1 TANGNESLEGYVVTD
16 DNRCLLLN
24 QLNSQKCSS
33 EYGDEDFYSECHSDK
48 MEIFE
53 LQKLKIG
60 SEDILKPESNVLNS
74 DLLNCGFTLQSI
86 DVPSTSKSNVS
97 TKEREIFLSKASL
110 EQGFDGEDPLFI
122 PESSEQF
129 LKIGGNEK
137 GIKRYLSIVPNVK
150 KIVSSSA
157 VETSMTNKV
166 DIPRN
171 VQLKR
176 SFPNSLQY
184 AVNVNPNSDIS
195 NYVAVRVF
203 ESEKLGSSTMKVDD
217 KTKEIFRELEQRI
230 QRTPSKV
237 KRPLTKYTIFM
248 KEKYPE
254 VAEQNPDKKGPEI
267 IKILS
272 SLWKNI
278 SPSEKQQWQEKAIEH
293 QREFKIQ
300 NPDYI
305 YCPKEAQDK
314 KFEYYRKKVEEEE
327 YV

>member
-1 TANGNESLEGYVVTD
+1 
-16 DNRCLLLN
+16 
-24 QLNSQKCSS
+24 
-33 EYGDEDFYSECHSDK
+33 
-48 MEIFE
+48 M
-53 LQKLKIG
+53 
-60 SEDILKPESNVLNS
+60 
-74 DLLNCGFTLQSI
+74 QSI
-86 DVPSTSKSNVS
+86 DVPSTSKSNVN

-122 PESSEQF
+122 PESSKQF

-137 GIKRYLSIVPNVK
+137 EIKRYLSIVPNVR

-157 VETSMTNKV
+157 VETSLTNKV

-176 SFPNSLQY
+176 SFPNSSQY

-237 KRPLTKYTIFM
+237 CY
-248 KEKYPE
+248 
-254 VAEQNPDKKGPEI
+254 V
-267 IKILS
+267 
-272 SLWKNI
+272 NI
-278 SPSEKQQWQEKAIEH
+278 
-293 QREFKIQ
+293 R
-300 NPDYI
+300 
-305 YCPKEAQDK
+305 
-314 KFEYYRKKVEEEE
+314 
-327 YV
+327 